1 MTRTLPSPSL
11 SSALCLLSALCL
23 GCQSE
28 DPAPAGEAKGP
39 AGQPTSQPASQPAKQ
54 AEPGGPLAEAIE
66 AAHQAQRW
74 RSYGGIQARISLTF
88 GGKKRFDATMTLS
101 PAADRTRLVIEG
113 GPTLVFDGQTAWISP
128 AEAELPRGRF
138 HVLTW
143 PYFLAAPYKLADA
156 GSQLRDLGQAKLDRE
171 RPAAKLTFSAGVG
184 DAPDDWYVAFKDEQ
198 DRLAGLSYIVTYGKE
213 PGAPEEPHAVVYEDH
228 RSIEGVPVP
237 HRWRFYNW
245 SEGAGIEGEP
255 IGEVVL
261 QDVSLLPAAPA
272 DAFSAPEGARELEL
286 PGAK

>member
-1 MTRTLPSPSL
+1 MTHARLSL
-11 SSALCLLSALCL
+11 SLLVALSL

-28 DPAPAGEAKGP
+28 DPSPASP
-39 AGQPTSQPASQPAKQ
+39 AADPASQPTSQPASQPAQK
-54 AEPGGPLAEAIE
+54 AEPGGPLAQAIE

-74 RSYGGIQARISLTF
+74 RSHAAIRAKIALTF
-88 GGKKRFDATMTLS
+88 GGKKRFDAAMTLS
-101 PAADRTRLVIEG
+101 PAADRTRLEIAG
-113 GPTLVFDGQTAWISP
+113 GPTLVFDGETAWISP
-128 AEAELPRGRF
+128 AAAEFPRGRF

-156 GSQLRDLGQAKLDRE
+156 GSQLRELGQAKLDRE
-171 RPAAKLTFSAGVG
+171 LPAAKLTFSAGVG
-184 DAPDDWYVAFKDEQ
+184 DAPDDWYVVFKDEQ

-228 RSIEGVPVP
+228 RDVEGVPVP

-255 IGEVVL
+255 IGEV
-261 QDVSLLPAAPA
+261 LLSEVEFLSGDEADLFRPA
-272 DAFSAPEGARELEL
+272 DDRRELKL